1 MAPTYSPRTLS
12 AARMKKQAVIIPTT
26 ARNSRLDELMRCTSS
41 SPNPLT
47 TAAPGR
53 TTLLSRNASFGPT

>member
-1 MAPTYSPRTLS
+1 
-12 AARMKKQAVIIPTT
+12 MKKQAVIIPTT

-53 TTLLSRNASFGPT
+53 TTLLRRNASFGPT